1 MKRLIILLSIISL
14 CQLASMGQ
22 KKYEMVI
29 EKKDGTSVVIK
40 TEDINRTFFREVTE
54 DSGNT
59 DNYDS
64 TPNTNVDLN
73 MLCGKWE
80 AVYQHI
86 LSSTTDYGLEV
97 DEFED
102 YFSHGEYLQLN
113 SDFTGEMYAP
123 ISLEEIFEWKT
134 GKDGDNLT
142 WTIKDDT
149 IYFLSRNNKPRDPE
163 EVEMEAIKIIKLT
176 DTEMTLYQEVIQDKD
191 NYIKT
196 TCKFKKAK

>member
-1 MKRLIILLSIISL
+1 MKRLIILFSIISL

-59 DNYDS
+59 GNDDS

-102 YFSHGEYLQLN
+102 YYSHGEYLQLN
-113 SDFTGEMYAP
+113 SDFTGEIYTP
-123 ISLEEIFEWKT
+123 ISLEEIFEWGT
-134 GKDGDNLT
+134 GKDGANLT

-149 IYFLSRNNKPRDPE
+149 IYFLSRNNEPYDPE
-163 EVEMEAIKIIKLT
+163 EVKAIKIIKLT
-176 DTEMTLYQEVIQDKD
+176 DTEMTLYEEVIQDKD

>member
-1 MKRLIILLSIISL
+1 MKRLIILFSIISL

-59 DNYDS
+59 GNDDS

-97 DEFED
+97 DEYER
-102 YFSHGEYLQLN
+102 YYSHGEYLQLN
-113 SDFTGEMYAP
+113 SDFTGEMYTP
-123 ISLEEIFEWKT
+123 ISREEIFEWGT
-134 GKDGDNLT
+134 GDVENLT

-149 IYFLSRNNKPRDPE
+149 IYFLSRDNEPRDPE
-163 EVEMEAIKIIKLT
+163 EVEKEAIKIIKLT

>member
-1 MKRLIILLSIISL
+1 MKRLIILFSIISL

-59 DNYDS
+59 DNDDS

-80 AVYQHI
+80 AVYQHT

-97 DEFED
+97 DEFEC
-102 YFSHGEYLQLN
+102 YYSHGEYLQLN
-113 SDFTGEMYAP
+113 SDFTGEMYTP
-123 ISLEEIFEWKT
+123 IMLDDIFEWNT
-134 GKDGDNLT
+134 GKHVDNLT

-149 IYFLSRNNKPRDPE
+149 IYFLSRNNEPYDPE
-163 EVEMEAIKIIKLT
+163 EVKAIKIIKLT
-176 DTEMTLYQEVIQDKD
+176 DTEMTLYEEVIQDKD

>member
-1 MKRLIILLSIISL
+1 MKRLIILFSIISL

-59 DNYDS
+59 DNDDS

-80 AVYQHI
+80 AVYQHT

-97 DEFED
+97 YEIEC
-102 YFSHGEYLQLN
+102 YYSHGEYLQLN
-113 SDFTGEMYAP
+113 SDFTGEIYIP
-123 ISLEEIFEWKT
+123 SEEIFEWST

-149 IYFLSRNNKPRDPE
+149 IYFLSRNNEPRDPE